1 LEKVQHIPK
10 LLKFRAADLKKSRT
24 IPMTDQPDPLTFTR
38 FIDWCRT
45 KDRLTAEAKRT
56 VEALLYQLK
65 PYMGKIC
72 R

>member
-1 LEKVQHIPK
+1 
-10 LLKFRAADLKKSRT
+10 
-24 IPMTDQPDPLTFTR
+24 MTDQPDPLTLTR

-45 KDRLTAEAKRT
+45 KARLTAEAKRT

>member
-1 LEKVQHIPK
+1 
-10 LLKFRAADLKKSRT
+10 
-24 IPMTDQPDPLTFTR
+24 MTDQPEPLTFTR
-38 FIDWCRT
+38 FTDWCRT

-56 VEALLYQLK
+56 VEALLDQLK